1 MITLR
6 KAIIGG
12 ALAAAL
18 GMGAFEAFRNS
29 RLHEELQ
36 ALQQK
41 QALLG
46 KQVQQLRQERDDA
59 RGRLD
64 SLLAQNGQL
73 KTNRNGLE
81 LLKLRGEITML
92 RAQARELAQLKSP
105 DAQSQTDPMEPA
117 ARDLAGK
124 MNFLKQ
130 RLEQMPDKN
139 IPELKYLDGDAWAR
153 VAQTARLDTDAG
165 VRQALAELRNLA
177 KADFAPQIAQA
188 LRAYIQANA
197 GQLPPDAS
205 QLRPYFEL
213 PVDDAILARYQM
225 IGTGNAGDLPSG
237 QMIVAEKAAVDDEYD
252 YLFQIGL
259 NSRKSVGNHTSEVVV
274 WSPLSQ
280 PAPTA
285 GK

>member
-1 MITLR
+1 
-6 KAIIGG
+6 
-12 ALAAAL
+12 
-18 GMGAFEAFRNS
+18 MGAFEAFRNS

-259 NSRKSVGNHTSEVVV
+259 NSRKSVGNLTSEVVV

-280 PAPTA
+280 PAPAA